1 MKHTPTDQSPRPL
14 SRRQTAQAF
23 DQYPMNEVLGPKVSK
38 GLTHK
43 QREFAKNL
51 ALGNTGAESYRR
63 VYSKTAKPKTAGDAA
78 SRMKQ
83 DSRIISEVEAYRLA
97 IESEN
102 QRTPAALRA
111 LVIKTLVD
119 VMIDP
124 ETPPAVKINAAKVA
138 GQITEVSAFTERT
151 EVRTIS
157 SSEDAKARIFE
168 ELKRLSNAQAVDVD
182 VIRSADSLMDELN
195 AAAKPEILE
204 ADSRDTATPPTPHPP
219 DLAHPMGD

>member
-1 MKHTPTDQSPRPL
+1 
-14 SRRQTAQAF
+14 
-23 DQYPMNEVLGPKVSK
+23 MNE
-38 GLTHK
+38 
-43 QREFAKNL
+43 A
-51 ALGNTGAESYRR
+51 
-63 VYSKTAKPKTAGDAA
+63 
-78 SRMKQ
+78 
-83 DSRIISEVEAYRLA
+83 EAYRLA
-97 IESEN
+97 LEGEK

-138 GQITEVSAFTERT
+138 GQITEVSAFTERS

-168 ELKRLSNAQAVDVD
+168 ELRRLSNAQAVDVD